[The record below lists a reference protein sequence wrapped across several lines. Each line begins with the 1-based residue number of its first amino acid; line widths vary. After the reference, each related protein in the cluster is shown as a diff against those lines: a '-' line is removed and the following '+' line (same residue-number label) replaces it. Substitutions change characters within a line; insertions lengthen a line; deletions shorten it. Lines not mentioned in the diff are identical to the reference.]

1 MVVVVVGG
9 VCVFGKDMGVVGG
22 GCFCQFE
29 VLEGILGILVRLF
42 GLVWQ

>member
-1 MVVVVVGG
+1 MVVVVVVG

-29 VLEGILGILVRLF
+29 VLEGILVRLF